1 MYGVYVICIFSSIA
15 SITAI
20 YVRIHYTSSGKM
32 VLEFVDMTEY
42 LGWVYFIT
50 WRDNMSNT
58 H

>member
-20 YVRIHYTSSGKM
+20 YVRTHYTSSGKM
-32 VLEFVDMTEY
+32 ALEFGDMTY
-42 LGWVYFIT
+42 CLGWVYCIT